1 MTFLAI
7 NPGVNDSLRKTRLY
21 VEKFQ
26 IPYPVMFDEGGAI
39 SKSFGINGVPTIIIV
54 DKNNIV
60 RHRDG
65 IPDNIDEATRSATPE
80 KSAARLT
87 R

>member
-7 NPGVNDSLRKTRLY
+7 NPGVNDSLRKTQLY
-21 VEKFQ
+21 VEKYN
-26 IPYPVMFDEGGAI
+26 IPYPVVYDEGGVI
-39 SKSFGINGVPTIIIV
+39 SKSFGIHGVPTIIIV
-54 DKNNIV
+54 DRNDIV

-65 IPDNIDEATRSATPE
+65 IPDDIDEAIRSATPE
-80 KSAARLT
+80 MRAARLT